1 MLRMGRRGLPLP
13 LALLAAC
20 AVLGL
25 LGPSAGSASWEQVHV
40 KVVTIHYKTHDGDRR
55 AAYVVLPDW
64 YGPANNPPLPLIISP
79 HGRGVSAE
87 ENVARWGNLPTLGP
101 FAVVN
106 PEGQGRR
113 FKRFSWGYGG
123 QIDDLGRMPQLVRRA
138 IPWLRIEPKSIY
150 AFGTSMGGQETLL
163 LVARHPKLL
172 AGAAAFDPVTDMTR
186 RYRDFAHLPCN
197 RGCLRKWGDPL
208 GFGLRKL
215 AREEIGGT
223 PRSHPRA
230 YARRSPITYAR
241 VIANSG
247 VPLQLWWSK
256 TDRVVRSS
264 SQSVPLARKLRRLNP
279 DGPLQTVVGS
289 WPHSADMRPY
299 FMLIPALKKFGL
311 VTTREPSSLR
321 TTQSGPLVHR
331 LLPWHRAVR
340 DPQGRLLPWYRPQ
353 AGLGYD
359 HVLRLGWRFIER
371 GVPRDPRT
379 GAKVYL
385 QYAVFDG
392 QTLRGAYW
400 QHNPAFLNATF
411 VDSLV
416 SWYPYSGDR
425 RAIRAVREMLDY
437 QLAHG
442 SSPAGWAWPQ
452 VPFATSCAG
461 ERRYGRCL
469 AGLPRRFYGGIETD
483 KVGMLGLGYVLFYE
497 LTGERRYLRAAI
509 AAGNALARHVRIGD
523 ATHTPWPFRVN
534 ARTGAALD
542 GAQFGGL
549 VVGPVQLLDELIEIG
564 AGNTAAYARARG
576 LAWSWLLKHQLNP
589 DSPAWNR
596 WSGFYEDVPY
606 NPRSLNQVPPTMTAR
621 YLLSNDSP
629 GDVDPLWD
637 EHATALLRW
646 VRTSFGRGPFAGAW
660 GIDEQRAPGKP
671 GCCSRVGLGSTT
683 SRWAAANALLYARTG
698 DERARE
704 QAIRSLSYATYFA
717 TRDGRIA
724 CCGQRPGNTFWFSDG
739 YGDYLRSFNWAM
751 AAMPELAPKRQN
763 HVLGSSSVVQSV
775 AYSRSS
781 VAYRT
786 FDVSSTE
793 VLRLRFRPRRVTAG
807 ATLLVRDDLA
817 AEGYLIQPLGGGDY
831 AIRIHHDHSRHI
843 RIDG

>member
-1 MLRMGRRGLPLP
+1 MGQRGLPVSL
-13 LALLAAC
+13 
-20 AVLGL
+20 AVLAVCAGLVL
-25 LGPSAGSASWEQVHV
+25 LGPSAGSATWDQVQV
-40 KVVTIHYKTHDGDRR
+40 KVVTIHYKTHDGYRR

-64 YGPANNPPLPLIISP
+64 YGPGNNPPLPLIISP

-87 ENVARWGNLPTLGP
+87 ENVDRWGNLPTLGP

-113 FKRFSWGYGG
+113 FRRFSWGYPG
-123 QIDDLGRMPQLVRRA
+123 QIADLARMPEIVRRA
-138 IPWLRIEPKSIY
+138 IPWLRLAPKRIY
-150 AFGTSMGGQETLL
+150 SFGTSMGGQETLL
-163 LVARHPKLL
+163 LAARHPRLL
-172 AGAAAFDPVTDMTR
+172 AGAAAFDPVTDMAQ
-186 RYRDFAHLPCN
+186 RYRDFARLPCN

-208 GFGLRKL
+208 GLGLRKL
-215 AREEIGGT
+215 ARTEIGGT
-223 PRSHPRA
+223 PRSVPRA
-230 YARRSPITYAR
+230 YARRSPINYAR
-241 VIANSG
+241 ALANSG
-247 VPLQLWWSK
+247 VPIQLWWSR
-256 TDRVVRSS
+256 TDRVVRSAD
-264 SQSVPLARKLRRLNP
+264 QSVPLARRLRRLNP
-279 DGPLQTVVGS
+279 AGPLHTVVGT

-299 FMLIPALKKFGL
+299 FMLIPSLKRFDL
-311 VTTREPSSLR
+311 LPTREPASVR
-321 TTQSGPLVHR
+321 AAQSGPVHK

-340 DPQGRLLPWYRPQ
+340 DARGRLLPWYRPQ

-359 HVLRLGWRFIER
+359 RVLRLGWRFIEQH
-371 GVPRDPRT
+371 VPRDPRT

-385 QYAVFDG
+385 NYAVFDG

-425 RAIRAVREMLDY
+425 GAVRTVREMLDY

-442 SSPAGWAWPQ
+442 TSSAGWAWSR

-483 KVGMLGLGYVLFYE
+483 KVGMLGLGYLLFYE
-497 LTGERRYLRAAI
+497 LTGERRYLRAAV
-509 AAGNALARHVRIGD
+509 ATGDALARHVRAGD

-534 ARTGAALD
+534 ARTGAVLD

-549 VVGPVQLLDELIEIG
+549 VVGPVGLLDELIEIR
-564 AGNTAAYARARG
+564 AGNTGAYTHARE
-576 LAWSWLLKHQLNP
+576 LAWSWLLKHQLNR

-606 NPRSLNQVPPTMTAR
+606 NPRSINQASPTLTAQ
-621 YLLSNDSP
+621 YLLSHESPESLDSE
-629 GDVDPLWD
+629 WD
-637 EHATALLRW
+637 EHATSLLRW

-704 QAIRSLSYATYFA
+704 QAVRSLSYSTYFA
-717 TRDGRIA
+717 ASDGRIS

-763 HVLGSSSVVQSV
+763 HLLGSSSVVQSV
-775 AYSRSS
+775 AYSRGS

-786 FDVSSTE
+786 FDADSTE
-793 VLRLRFRPRRVTAG
+793 VLRLRFRPRGVTAG
-807 ATLLVRDDLA
+807 VALPERDDLA
-817 AEGYLIQPLGGGDY
+817 AEGYVIQPLGGGDY
-831 AIRIHHDHSRHI
+831 AIRIRHDHSRRV
-843 RIDG
+843 RIDP

>member
-1 MLRMGRRGLPLP
+1 MGRRGLPVA
-13 LALLAAC
+13 LAILAVSVA
-20 AVLGL
+20 LGA
-25 LGPSAGSASWEQVHV
+25 LGPSAASASWNQVQV
-40 KVVTIHYKTHDGDRR
+40 RVVTFHYKTHDGHRR

-64 YGPANNPPLPLIISP
+64 YGPGTNPPVPLIISP
-79 HGRGVSAE
+79 HGRGVSGE
-87 ENVARWGNLPTLGP
+87 ENVDRWGNLPNLGP

-113 FKRFSWGYGG
+113 FEHFSWGYPG
-123 QIDDLGRMPQLVRRA
+123 QIADLARMPQLVRRA
-138 IPWLRIEPKSIY
+138 IPWLHIEPGRIY

-172 AGAAAFDPVTDMTR
+172 AGAAAFDPVTDMSR

-197 RGCLRKWGDPL
+197 RRCLGKWGDPL
-208 GFGLRKL
+208 SSGLREL

-230 YARRSPITYAR
+230 YARRSPINYVRA
-241 VIANSG
+241 IASSG
-247 VPLQLWWSK
+247 VPLQLWWSR
-256 TDRVVRSS
+256 TDRVVRAAD
-264 SQSVPLARKLRRLNP
+264 QSVPLARELRRLNP
-279 DGPLQTVVGS
+279 AAPLETVVGS
-289 WPHSADMRPY
+289 WPHSADMRPF
-299 FMLIPALKKFGL
+299 FMLIPALKKFALIGI
-311 VTTREPSSLR
+311 RRPASLR
-321 TTQSGPLVHR
+321 GGDAGPVHR

-340 DPQGRLLPWYRPQ
+340 DAQGKLLPWYHPQ

-359 HVLRLGWRFIER
+359 HVLRIGWKFIER
-371 GVPRDPRT
+371 RIPRDPRT
-379 GAKVYL
+379 GRKVYL
-385 QYAVFDG
+385 HYAVFDG
-392 QTLRGAYW
+392 RTLRGLYW

-425 RAIRAVREMLDY
+425 RAVRAVREMLDY
-437 QLAHG
+437 QLANG
-442 SSPAGWAWPQ
+442 TSPAGWEWPR

-469 AGLPRRFYGGIETD
+469 AGLPRHFYGGIEPD
-483 KVGMLGLGYVLFYE
+483 KVGLLGLGYLRFYE
-497 LTGERRYLRAAI
+497 LAGGRRYLTAAV
-509 AAGNALARHVRIGD
+509 AAGAALARHVRAGD

-534 ARTGAALD
+534 ARTGAVLD
-542 GAQFGGL
+542 NAQFGGL
-549 VVGPVQLLDELIEIG
+549 VVGPLRLLDELIEIG
-564 AGNTAAYARARG
+564 AGNTGAYTRARD
-576 LAWSWLLKHQLNP
+576 LAWSWLLQHQLNP

-606 NPRSLNQVPPTMTAR
+606 NPRSLNQAAPTLTAH
-621 YLLSNDSP
+621 YLLSHDSP
-629 GDVDPLWD
+629 ETLDPLWD

-646 VRTSFGRGPFAGAW
+646 VRTAFGRGPFAGAW
-660 GIDEQRAPGKP
+660 GIDEQSAPGKP

-698 DERARE
+698 DENARE
-704 QAIRSLSYATYFA
+704 QAVRSLSYATYFA
-717 TRDGRIA
+717 RSDGRIS
-724 CCGQRPGNTFWFSDG
+724 CCGKRTGNTFWFSDG

-763 HVLGSSSVVQSV
+763 HLLGSGSVVQSV
-775 AYSRSS
+775 GYSRSS

-786 FDVSSTE
+786 FDAQSTE

-807 ATLLVRDDLA
+807 TTLLERGDLN
-817 AEGYLIQPLGGGDY
+817 AEGYVIDPLGGGDY
-831 AIRIHHDHSRHI
+831 TVRIRHDHSRRI
-843 RIDG
+843 RIEG

>member
-1 MLRMGRRGLPLP
+1 MGRRGLPVS
-13 LALLAAC
+13 LAVLAAC
-20 AVLGL
+20 AALGL
-25 LGPSAGSASWEQVHV
+25 LGASAGRASWELVQV
-40 KVVTIHYKTHDGDRR
+40 KVVTIHYQTHDGYRR
-55 AAYVVLPDW
+55 AAFVVLPDW

-87 ENVARWGNLPTLGP
+87 ENVNRWGNLPMLGP

-113 FKRFSWGYGG
+113 FRRFSWGYAG
-123 QIDDLGRMPQLVRRA
+123 QIDDLARMRQIVSRA
-138 IPWLRIEPKSIY
+138 IPWLRIEAKSIY

-163 LVARHPKLL
+163 LAARHPKLL
-172 AGAAAFDPVTDMTR
+172 AGVVAFDPVTDMAK

-197 RGCLRKWGDPL
+197 RGCLKKWGDPL

-223 PRSHPRA
+223 PRSDPRA

-241 VIANSG
+241 ALAKSG
-247 VPLQLWWSK
+247 VPLQLWWSRN
-256 TDRVVRSS
+256 DRVVRSAD
-264 SQSVPLARKLRRLNP
+264 QSVLLAHKLLRLNP
-279 DGPLQTVVGS
+279 GLPLHTVVGS

-299 FMLIPALKKFGL
+299 FMLIPALRKFDL
-311 VTTREPSSLR
+311 LSIRKPASLQT
-321 TTQSGPLVHR
+321 TTQSRPLHK

-340 DPQGRLLPWYRPQ
+340 DGKGDLLPWYRPQ

-371 GVPRDPRT
+371 HVPRDPRT

-385 QYAVFDG
+385 NYAVFDG

-425 RAIRAVREMLDY
+425 RAVRTVREMLDY

-442 SSPAGWAWPQ
+442 TSPAGWAWPR
-452 VPFATSCAG
+452 VPFATGCAG

-469 AGLPRRFYGGIETD
+469 AGLPRTFYGGIETD

-497 LTGERRYLRAAI
+497 LTGERRYLRAAV
-509 AAGNALARHVRIGD
+509 ATGNALARHVQAGD

-534 ARTGAALD
+534 ARTGAVLD

-549 VVGPVQLLDELIEIG
+549 VVGPVRLLDELIEIR
-564 AGNTAAYARARG
+564 AGNTGAYTRARDLG
-576 LAWSWLLKHQLNP
+576 WSWVLNHQLNP

-596 WSGFYEDVPY
+596 WSGFYEDVPN
-606 NPRSLNQVPPTMTAR
+606 NPRSINQASPTLTAH
-621 YLLSNDSP
+621 YLLSHDAP
-629 GDVDPLWD
+629 ETLDPLWD

-683 SRWAAANALLYARTG
+683 SRWAAANALLYARSG
-698 DERARE
+698 DESARE
-704 QAIRSLSYATYFA
+704 SAVRSLNYATYFA
-717 TRDGRIA
+717 TRDGRIS
-724 CCGQRPGNTFWFSDG
+724 CCGKRRGNTFWFSDG

-751 AAMPELAPKRQN
+751 AALPELAPKRQN
-763 HVLGSSSVVQSV
+763 HLLGSSSVVQSV
-775 AYSRSS
+775 AYSRGG

-786 FDVSSTE
+786 FDAGSTE
-793 VLRLRFRPRRVTAG
+793 VLRLRFHPRRVTAG
-807 ATLLVRDDLA
+807 RTLLERDDLT
-817 AEGYLIQPLGGGDY
+817 AEGYSVQPLGGGDY
-831 AIRIHHDHSRHI
+831 AVRIRHDRSRQIRI
-843 RIDG
+843 GA